1 MPYTDRINLVIPDG
15 QKANANDTWAVL
27 DPDSGGTKTFSV
39 PLSASGTNP
48 QTHWGTRTPL
58 EQATYDA
65 LTTMT
70 SPQFKTYVDGL
81 AAQRSRATVGAVG
94 FKNSLSLDATMG
106 FYEYIAVLGLQRINP
121 PSI

>member
-1 MPYTDRINLVIPDG
+1 MAYTDRINLVIPDG
-15 QKANANDTWAVL
+15 QKANANATWAIL

-48 QTHWGTRTPL
+48 PTHWGTRTVL

-70 SPQFKTYVDGL
+70 NTQFKAYVDTL
-81 AAQRSRATVGAVG
+81 AGQRKRTTVGAVG
-94 FKNSLSLDATMG
+94 FKSSLAIDTAGTG
-106 FYEYIAVLGLQRINP
+106 FYDYIATLGLQRIQ